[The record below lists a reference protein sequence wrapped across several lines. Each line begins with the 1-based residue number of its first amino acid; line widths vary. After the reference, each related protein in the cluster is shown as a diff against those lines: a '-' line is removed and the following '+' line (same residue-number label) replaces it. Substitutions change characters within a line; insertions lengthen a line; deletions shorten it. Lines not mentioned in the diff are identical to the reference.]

1 MVKEEAPATYPGR
14 RECCEIGRQPIA
26 EGPVAEAV
34 GGP

>member
-1 MVKEEAPATYPGR
+1 MVKEEAPAIYPGR
-14 RECCEIGRQPIA
+14 TAFCEIGRQPIA